1 MKISR
6 ISINQRFINMLGMKI
21 NEFYDK
27 AYLWI
32 LDKGP
37 SFLLGV
43 AVLIIGF
50 WLIKMLSRYMSAH
63 MVRKEI
69 DPSLT
74 PFLLSLTITVLRV
87 LLIIAGMQIIGI
99 QMTVFAALIGAI
111 GVAAGL
117 ALSGTLQNF
126 ASGVLILLLKPFE
139 VGDNILAQGQ
149 EGTVTAIKIFYTII
163 TTFDNRKV
171 VVPNSKL
178 SNEVIINIS
187 ASGSRRLD
195 VELKFSNAIDFNEV
209 KKILDNVLDNAL
221 NTLKSP
227 ERRIG
232 ISSIESDGYKVMVNV
247 WINAHGF
254 IDTKMTIQEKIMENL
269 KSSGLKL
276 PGM

>member
-1 MKISR
+1 MNIS
-6 ISINQRFINMLGMKI
+6 SALAEQRLLMMHLMKI

-37 SFLLGV
+37 SFIVGII
-43 AVLIIGF
+43 VLIAGL
-50 WLIKMLSRYMSAH
+50 WLIKLLSRWMSGH
-63 MVRKEI
+63 LLRKEI

-74 PFLLSLTITVLRV
+74 PFFLSLTITVLRV
-87 LLIIAGMQIIGI
+87 LLVIAAMQIIGI

-126 ASGVLILLLKPFE
+126 ASGVLILLLKPFQ
-139 VGDNILAQGQ
+139 VGDNIIAQGQ
-149 EGTVTAIKIFYTII
+149 EGTVAAIKIFYTVV

-171 VVPNSKL
+171 VIPNSKL
-178 SNEVIINIS
+178 SNEVIINVS
-187 ASGSRRLD
+187 AIGSRRLD
-195 VELKFSNAIDFNEV
+195 VEMKFTNSIDFAEV
-209 KKILDNVLDNAL
+209 KNIIGQVLDHAQ
-221 NTLKSP
+221 NTLQSP
-227 ERRIG
+227 VKRIG
-232 ISSIESDGYKVMVNV
+232 ISSIEPDGYKVMVNV
-247 WINAHGF
+247 WVNAHGF
-254 IDTKMTIQEKIMENL
+254 IDTKMEIHERLMESL

>member
-1 MKISR
+1 MNISR
-6 ISINQRFINMLGMKI
+6 ALTEQRLLTMHLMKI

-37 SFLLGV
+37 SFIIGII
-43 AVLIIGF
+43 VLIAGL
-50 WLIKMLSRYMSAH
+50 WLIKVLSRWMSGH
-63 MVRKEI
+63 LLRKEI

-74 PFLLSLTITVLRV
+74 PFFLSLTITVLRV
-87 LLIIAGMQIIGI
+87 LLVIAAMQIIGI

-126 ASGVLILLLKPFE
+126 ASGVLILLLKPFQ
-139 VGDNILAQGQ
+139 VGDNIIAQGQ
-149 EGTVTAIKIFYTII
+149 EGTVAAIKIFYTVV

-171 VVPNSKL
+171 VIPNSKL

-187 ASGSRRLD
+187 AIGSRRLD
-195 VELKFSNAIDFNEV
+195 VEMKFTNSIDFAEV
-209 KKILDNVLDNAL
+209 KNIIEQVLDHAQ
-221 NTLKSP
+221 NTLQSP
-227 ERRIG
+227 VKRIG
-232 ISSIESDGYKVMVNV
+232 ISSIEPDGYKVMVNV
-247 WINAHGF
+247 WVNAHGF
-254 IDTKMTIQEKIMENL
+254 IDTKMEIQERLMESL

>member
-1 MKISR
+1 
-6 ISINQRFINMLGMKI
+6 MKI

-37 SFLLGV
+37 SFLLGIII
-43 AVLIIGF
+43 LIVGF
-50 WLIKMLSRYMSAH
+50 WLIKTLSKYMSAH

-99 QMTVFAALIGAI
+99 QMTVFAALIGAV

-126 ASGVLILLLKPFE
+126 ASGVLILLLKPFH

-187 ASGSRRLD
+187 GSGSRRLD
-195 VELKFSNAIDFNEV
+195 IELKFSNAIDFKEV
-209 KKILDNVLDNAL
+209 KKIIGGILNNAQ
-221 NTLKSP
+221 NALKSP

-232 ISSIESDGYKVMVNV
+232 VSSIEPDGYKVMVNV

-254 IDTKMTIQEKIMENL
+254 IDTKMAVQEQIMESL

>member
-1 MKISR
+1 MNIS
-6 ISINQRFINMLGMKI
+6 SALAEQRLLMMHLMKI

-37 SFLLGV
+37 SFIVGII
-43 AVLIIGF
+43 VLIAGL
-50 WLIKMLSRYMSAH
+50 WLIKLLSRWMSGH
-63 MVRKEI
+63 LLRKEI

-74 PFLLSLTITVLRV
+74 PFFLSLTITVLRV
-87 LLIIAGMQIIGI
+87 LLVIAAMQIIGI

-126 ASGVLILLLKPFE
+126 ASGVLILLLKPFQ
-139 VGDNILAQGQ
+139 VGDNIIAQGQ
-149 EGTVTAIKIFYTII
+149 EGKVAAIKIFYTVV

-171 VVPNSKL
+171 VIPNSKL
-178 SNEVIINIS
+178 SNEVIINVS
-187 ASGSRRLD
+187 AIGSRRLD
-195 VELKFSNAIDFNEV
+195 VEIKFTNSIDFAEV
-209 KKILDNVLDNAL
+209 KNIIEQVLDHAQ
-221 NTLKSP
+221 NTLQSP
-227 ERRIG
+227 VKRIG
-232 ISSIESDGYKVMVNV
+232 ISSIEPDGYKVMVNV
-247 WINAHGF
+247 WVNAHGF
-254 IDTKMTIQEKIMENL
+254 IDTKMEIHERLMESL

>member
-1 MKISR
+1 MY
-6 ISINQRFINMLGMKI
+6 LMKI

-37 SFLLGV
+37 SFIIGII
-43 AVLIIGF
+43 VLIAGL
-50 WLIKMLSRYMSAH
+50 WLIKVLSRWMSGH
-63 MVRKEI
+63 LLRKEI

-74 PFLLSLTITVLRV
+74 PFFLSLTITVLRV
-87 LLIIAGMQIIGI
+87 LLVIAAMQIIGI

-126 ASGVLILLLKPFE
+126 ASGVLILLLKPFQ
-139 VGDNILAQGQ
+139 VGDNIIAQGQ
-149 EGTVTAIKIFYTII
+149 EGTVAAIKIFYTVV

-171 VVPNSKL
+171 VIPNSKL

-187 ASGSRRLD
+187 AIGSRRLD
-195 VELKFSNAIDFNEV
+195 VEMKFTNSIDFAEV
-209 KKILDNVLDNAL
+209 KNIIEQVLDHAQ
-221 NTLKSP
+221 NTLQSP
-227 ERRIG
+227 VKRIG
-232 ISSIESDGYKVMVNV
+232 ISSIEPDGYKVMVNV
-247 WINAHGF
+247 WVNAHGF
-254 IDTKMTIQEKIMENL
+254 IDTKMEIQERLMESL